1 MDEDEYIEV
10 TITDSSTKIPTSK
23 TLSTIREYDSTTS
36 RSPVQ
41 NVARGDAD
49 NSKNFKSSTEC
60 LPHSKQRLN
69 SLRGSCKP
77 FDVDLLLRY
86 YACNAN
92 MEKSIKKVFGEH
104 EEIRD
109 EKCLNFLDDSLVNLV
124 SKDVEKRPL
133 VELGA
138 VYKIFNLSRQSSDDS
153 LLVAFRFQETFTELQ
168 SLIARYNA
176 KELER
181 ILSNDPSV
189 RICKHCGVISCAKS
203 GNVSVETR
211 QSPPRASYFLNARTL
226 SNDDKRVWKRKR
238 ETGKIGNIG
247 SSREEKSQTNA
258 PQRVEIMVAERE
270 NVNETPNVGSSRK
283 LKRKHND
290 KTTDSDFLVKTDL
303 QRPKSRNEQKDRETS
318 IKSRRNEDEFN
329 EKVINDILYIK
340 SKSELSNFT
349 KQNQNI
355 SSIINTMARLKQDC
369 LELKDTQLVLHPD
382 QNYNS
387 QLDSSFT
394 IYDESNR
401 PKRAAKN
408 VYNYAECRK
417 WIEYAKNNKQSS
429 NLACLMENDSLENL
443 TKASSSMVRSDQSNT
458 TACSSS
464 SAENLVHEW
473 NERSIAWKPVVQSD
487 SLYKKNQT
495 KHRSPARQVSSD
507 DSKTRNSGK
516 VEGLGRKRFSI
527 KRLFGSLRSL
537 KSTRSVR
544 SNNLNVH
551 PSTSSNDN
559 SSNTLNNIARRISYD
574 ESLLKTMN
582 DGGCDGTANT
592 LLLYRR
598 ILENTEKM
606 DWDTFQR
613 FIENLHA
620 SQRDVWQNICDAI
633 NKEARRIADK
643 SDGITE
649 VCIEISSIP
658 RDGTKNRGRTCGD
671 EIVFEMDIALR
682 DVEGF
687 LDRQQLFAEKG
698 HLDTLERASEVI
710 RVRNDDVCNI
720 EVASNQ
726 AE

>member
-1 MDEDEYIEV
+1 MDENEYIEV

-23 TLSTIREYDSTTS
+23 TLSTIREYDSATS

-41 NVARGDAD
+41 NVARGNAV

-60 LPHSKQRLN
+60 LPPSKQRLN
-69 SLRGSCKP
+69 SFRSSCKP
-77 FDVDLLLRY
+77 FDIDLLLRY

-92 MEKSIKKVFGEH
+92 MEKSIKKVF
-104 EEIRD
+104 EEAD
-109 EKCLNFLDDSLVNLV
+109 EKFC
-124 SKDVEKRPL
+124 KDVEQRPL

-138 VYKIFNLSRQSSDDS
+138 VYKIFDLSRRSSDDS
-153 LLVAFRFQETFTELQ
+153 LLVAFRFQETLIKLQ

-203 GNVSVETR
+203 ENVSVETR

-226 SNDDKRVWKRKR
+226 SNDDKRVWKQKR
-238 ETGKIGNIG
+238 ETGKIVNIG
-247 SSREEKSQTNA
+247 GSREEKSQTNA
-258 PQRVEIMVAERE
+258 PRRVEIMVAERE
-270 NVNETPNVGSSRK
+270 NGNETLNVEPSRK

-290 KTTDSDFLVKTDL
+290 KIINSDFLAKTDL
-303 QRPKSRNEQKDRETS
+303 QRPKSRND
-318 IKSRRNEDEFN
+318 DEFN
-329 EKVINDILYIK
+329 EKVINDVLYVK

-355 SSIINTMARLKQDC
+355 SSIIDTMARLTQGC
-369 LELKDTQLVLHPD
+369 LELKDTQFVLHAD
-382 QNYNS
+382 RNYNS
-387 QLDSSFT
+387 RLDSSFT

-401 PKRAAKN
+401 PERTARN
-408 VYNYAECRK
+408 VYNYAERRK
-417 WIEYAKNNKQSS
+417 WIEYAKINKQSS
-429 NLACLMENDSLENL
+429 SLACLMENDSLENL

-487 SLYKKNQT
+487 SLYEKNQT

-507 DSKTRNSGK
+507 DSKTRNCGK

-544 SNNLNVH
+544 SNNLTAH
-551 PSTSSNDN
+551 PSTPSNDN
-559 SSNTLNNIARRISYD
+559 SLNTLNNIARRISYE
-574 ESLLKTMN
+574 ESLLKTMY
-582 DGGCDGTANT
+582 DCGCDGTANT

-598 ILENTEKM
+598 ILEDTEKM

-613 FIENLHA
+613 FIEKLHA
-620 SQRDVWQNICDAI
+620 SQRDVWRNICDAV

-643 SDGITE
+643 SDGIAE

-658 RDGTKNRGRTCGD
+658 RDGTMNEGRTCGD

-687 LDRQQLFAEKG
+687 LDRQQPFAEKG

-710 RVRNDDVCNI
+710 RGRNDDVCNI